1 MQLIRNKITGN
12 TIMHRLILCFI
23 VSTFFPTILIT
34 LLLCL
39 RFNRNYRITAESQ
52 IEISQNLI
60 KANVDSFCKEIDNFT
75 SAPYYH
81 SYFSSRKSID
91 PNDKDYLT
99 QLNKFQTEMQEL
111 VNLTAFSH
119 SDIRDLLVF
128 SDGQLLFFPII
139 YNEYSYFRN
148 NLVLE
153 DQSWYQHAR
162 EGEGK
167 TVYTP
172 ARIETTDT
180 DSVLDVSSFFVTRK
194 IRNIRQSDQDNII
207 VLNLQ
212 SKRFENTLRNIDLL
226 YDSFVVITNEKNEL
240 IYSSHPLTNNA
251 VARIMNGQQFHYD
264 GSLWTCYGSENEG
277 GVLQVRIVYSLDEI
291 SRHTRS
297 LIYSAAGIYLI
308 CIIIAMLLFYSFNTW
323 IGNSTASLQT
333 TFTKLEQGDLDA
345 RCPEVEVEE
354 FNRIGTSINDVIEK
368 LDEKIKNEYMLTI
381 QQKSLQL
388 SALQSQIQP
397 HFLINTI
404 YSFIALNQIGETKK
418 LNNGFFS
425 LAHLLRYVLK
435 KKNITT
441 IGEELSFLEDY
452 LKLQQ
457 LRFGDRL
464 SYEITCPDEY
474 RSIQIPRLI
483 LQPLVE
489 NAVIHGIEPCEHP
502 CFCRILIQ
510 ERNSNLYILIE
521 DNGVGFDKDEIENIL
536 TRNKDGSLTNH
547 DGTVGLPFVKARLH
561 ISYPQAVFR
570 LRCEQTTQVE
580 IEIPWSELSNEP
592 ADS

>member
-1 MQLIRNKITGN
+1 MQLIRNHITGN

-39 RFNRNYRITAESQ
+39 RFDSNYRTTAKSQ

-60 KANVDSFCKEIDNFT
+60 KTNVASYCEEIDNFT

-91 PNDKDYLT
+91 PNDKGYLT
-99 QLNKFQTEMQEL
+99 QLNKFQSEMQEL
-111 VNLTAFSH
+111 VNLIAFSH

-128 SDGQLLFFPII
+128 SDGQLLFFPIM

-153 DQSWYQHAR
+153 EQTWYQHAQ

-180 DSVLDVSSFFVTRK
+180 NSVLDVSSFFVTRK

-212 SKRFENTLRNIDLL
+212 SKEFENMLSNIDLL

-251 VARIMNGQQFHYD
+251 FSKILTGEQFRFD
-264 GSLWTCYGSENEG
+264 GSHWNCFSSKDESS
-277 GVLQVRIVYSLDEI
+277 VLNVHIVYSLDEI
-291 SRHTRS
+291 SNHTRS
-297 LIYSAAGIYLI
+297 LIYSAIGIYLI

-323 IGNSTASLQT
+323 IVNSTASLQT
-333 TFTKLEQGDLDA
+333 AFTKLEQGNLDA
-345 RCPEVEVEE
+345 RCPKVEVEE
-354 FNRIGTSINDVIEK
+354 FNRIGTSINEVIEK

-418 LNNGFFS
+418 LNDGFFS

-441 IGEELSFLEDY
+441 IGDELSFLEDY

-457 LRFGDRL
+457 LRFGERL
-464 SYEITCPDEY
+464 SYEITCPEEY
-474 RSIQIPRLI
+474 RTIQIPRLI

-502 CFCRILIQ
+502 CFCRINIQ
-510 ERNSNLYILIE
+510 KNNDNLFILVE
-521 DNGVGFDKDEIENIL
+521 DNGVGFDTNEIENML
-536 TRNKDGSLTNH
+536 ASSRDESLPNP
-547 DGTVGLPFVKARLH
+547 DGTVGLPFVKARLQ

-580 IEIPWSELSNEP
+580 MEIPWSELNNEP
-592 ADS
+592 SDN